1 MPASGISSTMR
12 RFPGLQVTVTDH
24 GTLSHGMKRRRPGQ
38 KQPTW
43 HKAGDVHVAPKR
55 NIEDDIE
62 TKDIEHGAGVLL
74 IIEAPNAARS
84 RLDQMGRK
92 VDPKAAEKAQKAEAA
107 AAGERW
113 NATRFSVVV
122 QAFDDLH
129 LSTLAKA
136 GENSRIVRQ
145 IYGKVPQER
154 PIKDHADRRPRRH
167 QAARHR
173 GQAVPKRRCRTAS
186 ASLRHSCLAPSRSCA
201 TA

>member
-1 MPASGISSTMR
+1 MEQG
-12 RFPGLQVTVTDH
+12 
-24 GTLSHGMKRRRPGQ
+24 
-38 KQPTW
+38 
-43 HKAGDVHVAPKR
+43 GDVHVAPKR

-74 IIEAPNAARS
+74 IIEAPNTARS
-84 RLDQMGRK
+84 RLDQIGRK
-92 VDPKAAEKAQKAEAA
+92 VDPTAAEKAQTAEAA
-107 AAGERW
+107 AAGERE

-154 PIKDHADRRPRRH
+154 PIKDHADRRPRLH
-167 QAARHR
+167 QAGRHR

-186 ASLRHSCLAPSRSCA
+186 ASLQHSCLAPSRSCA